1 MCAQNR
7 TRTCTS
13 LLTLVPETSASTI
26 PPPGQRA
33 ENETR
38 TRDPNLGKVVLYQL
52 SYFRRAFCR
61 KTGRLL
67 SNAVQKYNLFPKL
80 QTFRRFFRIFVP
92 FLKALLKGGFTF
104 LGVLI
109 SQRCTFWGGG
119 GSMAECVTDVT
130 YKRARHPNE
139 NHQNACSFF
148 GLLLIPYSL
157 PLVPCSLFLVPP
169 YSSLFLLIPPYFSF
183 FLLLSPSFS
192 FFLLLPSSSF
202 FLLPPFCKT
211 SL

>member
-52 SYFRRAFCR
+52 SYFRRVFCR

-92 FLKALLKGGFTF
+92 FLKALPQGSFRS

-119 GSMAECVTDVT
+119 GSMAGCVTDVT

-148 GLLLIPYSL
+148 GLLLIPYSY
-157 PLVPCSLFLVPP
+157 PLFFTL
-169 YSSLFLLIPPYFSF
+169 YSSLLLLIPSSY
-183 FLLLSPSFS
+183 LLSVK
-192 FFLLLPSSSF
+192 
-202 FLLPPFCKT
+202 PPYNSDMKRVSCSENVNFVR
-211 SL
+211 

>member
-109 SQRCTFWGGG
+109 SQRCTFRDGG
-119 GSMAECVTDVT
+119 GSMAGCVTDVT
-130 YKRARHPNE
+130 YKRRHQNE

-148 GLLLIPYSL
+148 GCSL
-157 PLVPCSLFLVPP
+157 FLVLCSLFLVP
-169 YSSLFLLIPPYFSF
+169 YSLLLI
-183 FLLLSPSFS
+183 
-192 FFLLLPSSSF
+192 LLLPSSSF

>member
-92 FLKALLKGGFTF
+92 FLKALPQGSFRI

-119 GSMAECVTDVT
+119 GSMAECVTGET
-130 YKRARHPNE
+130 CARVRLETKMTKTH
-139 NHQNACSFF
+139 ARSLGCSLFLILYS
-148 GLLLIPYSL
+148 LLLVLY
-157 PLVPCSLFLVPP
+157 SLFLVP
-169 YSSLFLLIPPYFSF
+169 YSLLLI
-183 FLLLSPSFS
+183 SPSS
-192 FFLLLPSSSF
+192 